1 MTAIK
6 KIVSISLLPLTLVS
20 CALQFSNDPAA
31 AKSKLEE
38 NGYTVKLYTQ
48 EEYEKLETA
57 ETFDSDLAL
66 NYHLTAFN
74 EAEKNYLFA
83 WYFTSIES
91 AEFWQRFNESNFASL
106 NTFGDGVRFTSGQM
120 NNVIW
125 TGTNDAAK
133 LAGYTFF

>member
-1 MTAIK
+1 MMTLKKAI
-6 KIVSISLLPLTLVS
+6 LLPLSSLALIS
-20 CALQFSNDPAA
+20 CALQFSNDPGA

-57 ETFDSDLAL
+57 ETFDADFTLT
-66 NYHLTAFN
+66 YHLTAFN
-74 EAEKNYLFA
+74 ETEKNYLFA

-91 AEFWQRFNESNFASL
+91 AEFWKGFNEGKFSSL
-106 NTFGDGVRFTSGQM
+106 NTFGDGVRFTSGQS
-120 NNVIW
+120 NNVVW
-125 TGTNDAAK
+125 TGTNAAGK

>member
-57 ETFDSDLAL
+57 ETFDADLTL
-66 NYHLTAFN
+66 TYHLTAFN

-91 AEFWQRFNESNFASL
+91 AEFWNTFNSVSFSEL
-106 NTFGDGVRFTSGQM
+106 NTYGDGVRFTSGQS
-120 NNVIW
+120 NNVVW